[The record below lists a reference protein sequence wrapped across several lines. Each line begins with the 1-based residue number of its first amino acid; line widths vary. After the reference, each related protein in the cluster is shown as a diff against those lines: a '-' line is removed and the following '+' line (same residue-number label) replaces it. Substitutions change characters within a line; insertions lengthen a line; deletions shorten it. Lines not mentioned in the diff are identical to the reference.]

1 MDQRKHQNKGPFDQ
15 MLIGALQQHSEPV
28 RSGFK
33 DKVLHEIDHFEEQKL
48 LKRVVL
54 EGRVVL
60 GSCIVFAACA
70 LTALILYA
78 KDIAGVLADSLNAA
92 TQTSVSFSPNWEWV
106 LLAAVAVVSVIY
118 ASYDS
123 LGLKRLLTNKLL
135 G

>member
-1 MDQRKHQNKGPFDQ
+1 MEQYNQKNDPYDQ
-15 MLIGALQQHSEPV
+15 LLAGALQKHTEPI
-28 RSGFK
+28 RPGFR
-33 DKVLHEIDHFEEQKL
+33 DKVLHKIDHFEEQKL

-54 EGRVVL
+54 EGRIVL
-60 GSCIVFAACA
+60 GSCIVFAVCA

-92 TQTSVSFSPNWEWV
+92 AQTSVSFSPNWEWV

-123 LGLKRLLTNKLL
+123 LDLKRLLTNKLF